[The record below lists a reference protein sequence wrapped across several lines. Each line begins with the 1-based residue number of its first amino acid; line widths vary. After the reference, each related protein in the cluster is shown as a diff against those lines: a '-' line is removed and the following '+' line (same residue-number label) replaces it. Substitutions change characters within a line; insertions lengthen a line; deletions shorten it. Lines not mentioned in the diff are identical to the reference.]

1 MILRPLH
8 PLPPAS
14 TESVPAWD
22 AVLRTQTMKYESCWM
37 ITQPSHAA
45 LAGELAATTSATQF
59 PTPDAQLLQAISLHD
74 AGWGIPDAQAIMKSR
89 SVRSQEPPSFVTATA
104 PQFVEAWSNSID
116 TCEPISAAGGYV
128 VSRHFWRL
136 AQERLNSMPEENR
149 EGRSPQRAPSLRTA
163 GVEDRRNLDTFL
175 KNETRRQKKLAGSQ
189 PLAIE
194 QLELLTDLLQ
204 FCDLLSLYI
213 CCGASESV
221 TFPEYFGVRLRVSN
235 QDESYILDPPVLKSG
250 AQLSVAALRYP
261 ATKEESSRQIRVR
274 IG

>member
-1 MILRPLH
+1 M
-8 PLPPAS
+8 
-14 TESVPAWD
+14 PAWD
-22 AVLRTQTMKYESCWM
+22 AVLRTQTLKYESCWM

-45 LAGELAATTSATQF
+45 LAGELAATVSATQF
-59 PTPDAQLLQAISLHD
+59 PAPDTQLLQAISLHD

-89 SVRSQEPPSFVTATA
+89 SVRPQEPPSFVTATA

-116 TCEPISAAGGYV
+116 TCEPISAAGGYI

-149 EGRSPQRAPSLRTA
+149 LDRGPQRAPSLRTAGVEDRGPQRAPSLRTA
-163 GVEDRRNLDTFL
+163 GVEDRRNLDAFL
-175 KNETRRQKKLAGSQ
+175 KNETRRQKKLGGGQ

-235 QDESYILDPPVLKSG
+235 QDESYKLDPPVLKSG

-261 ATKEESSRQIRVR
+261 ATKEESSRQIKIR
-274 IG
+274 IE